1 MKRYEQ
7 QNLMTASNLAAVI
20 APSLIWQRLPSMS
33 APNSAPLFQSPQFIN
48 DAHRQTRAIEL
59 LIEYAFEVF
68 EVDRV
73 KDRRQF
79 FLDYPGLTPPPADPE
94 KMIGGEG
101 IGQSQAET
109 AQLDEELVEDEVK
122 IDILNGNWIKRLTD

>member
-1 MKRYEQ
+1 
-7 QNLMTASNLAAVI
+7 MTASNLAAVI

-59 LIEYAFEVF
+59 LIEFAFEVF
-68 EVDRV
+68 NEDRV

-94 KMIGGEG
+94 KMIGDEG
-101 IGQSQAET
+101 MEQQEEGT
-109 AQLDEELVEDEVK
+109 AQLDDELVEDEVK
-122 IDILNGNWIKRLTD
+122 INILK